1 MEGKKKV
8 VGVKQTLKTIKSGM
22 ANKVYVAKDAD
33 SKVISPVVEAARE
46 NELEVIYF
54 DSMDE
59 LGNFCSIDVGA
70 ATACD
75 VK

>member
-33 SKVISPVVEAARE
+33 SKVIKSC
-46 NELEVIYF
+46 
-54 DSMDE
+54 
-59 LGNFCSIDVGA
+59 G
-70 ATACD
+70 
-75 VK
+75 